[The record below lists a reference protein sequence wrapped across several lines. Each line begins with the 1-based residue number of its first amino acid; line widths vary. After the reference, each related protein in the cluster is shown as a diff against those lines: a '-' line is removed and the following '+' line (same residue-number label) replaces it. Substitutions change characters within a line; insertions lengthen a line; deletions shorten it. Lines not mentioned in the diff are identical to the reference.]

1 MKKFVPV
8 VLIIA
13 CLVGVL
19 YYIQTEHHRLSDYF
33 MVESR
38 TPKDFPSIRFEDDFL
53 TKEECSE
60 LSSYIQNHELLA
72 ESRLGEQFK
81 GTYGFKLT
89 FREASIKYDIENI
102 KKLYNLDFGPIHNV
116 YKKIKHPEA
125 NAFLFNPLVINTKCT
140 EAEDDVTADAHYD
153 VTLDIRSF
161 GRWVTPLCTTVVYVE
176 VPDVFKLGRLGMLK
190 FGVVDMFQILFAKP
204 KTGRKVTFRGDMY
217 HYVESMYTKTPKK
230 RISLVFE
237 QYKMSAEEIHKY
249 AELEID

>member
-19 YYIQTEHHRLSDYF
+19 YYIQTEHHRITDYF

-38 TPKDFPSIRFEDDFL
+38 TPKEFPAIRYEDDFL

-60 LSSYIQNHELLA
+60 LSSYIQNHKLLA

-102 KKLYNLDFGPIHNV
+102 KKLYNIDFAPIHDV

-125 NAFLFNPLVINTKCT
+125 NAFLFNPLLINTKCT
-140 EAEDDVTADAHYD
+140 EAEQGSANAHYD
-153 VTLDIRSF
+153 VTLDVRSF

-176 VPDVFKLGRLGMLK
+176 VPDEFELGRLGMMR
-190 FGVVDMFQILFAKP
+190 FGTNDMYSILFAKP
-204 KTGRKVTFRGDMY
+204 KTGRKVTFRGDTY
-217 HYVESMYTKTPKK
+217 HYVETMYTKTPKK

-237 QYKMSAEEIHKY
+237 QYKLSAEEINKY